1 MREVLTATAVE
12 LLQGYR
18 TRSLS
23 PVEVVGACLRQIE
36 EVNGDIG
43 AVFAVDA
50 ERCMAAARAS
60 EGRWRAGEPA
70 GELDGVPVTVKDGM
84 QTVGMPSYNGSAPN
98 AGSPPATVDCPPSA
112 RLKEAGAVILGKTVM
127 PDFGLIASGVSSMHG
142 IARNPWNLAFS
153 PGGSSAGAGAA
164 LAAGIGALAAGSDIA
179 GSVRLPAGQCGL
191 VGLKPTQGRVPHLP
205 SSTMRTVGPMAR
217 CVEDVALLLDV
228 LAKPDARDRLSLPAA
243 AQTFQDGS
251 VALSKSRMGCLVDMG
266 GGVPVAAPV
275 RSVLDAAVET
285 LTDAGADVDVIPPP
299 LCGDPYEAV
308 DRIFQVRGYAHLQ
321 AFDAGVRSLVLPEVA
336 QWCMRAA
343 SYSALDYAGYL
354 SEVESVQAQL
364 SDALADYDYVLTPV
378 MPVVG
383 FPAEQVGL
391 SRSRPLQ
398 HCTFTW
404 PFNQTGQ
411 PAVSLCFGMS
421 EEHLPIGVQIVGRR
435 FDDRGVLALARIL
448 QERRRFTLHWPLTP
462 IR

>member
-1 MREVLTATAVE
+1 
-12 LLQGYR
+12 
-18 TRSLS
+18 
-23 PVEVVGACLRQIE
+23 
-36 EVNGDIG
+36 
-43 AVFAVDA
+43 
-50 ERCMAAARAS
+50 
-60 EGRWRAGEPA
+60 
-70 GELDGVPVTVKDGM
+70 
-84 QTVGMPSYNGSAPN
+84 
-98 AGSPPATVDCPPSA
+98 
-112 RLKEAGAVILGKTVM
+112 
-127 PDFGLIASGVSSMHG
+127 
-142 IARNPWNLAFS
+142 
-153 PGGSSAGAGAA
+153 
-164 LAAGIGALAAGSDIA
+164 
-179 GSVRLPAGQCGL
+179 
-191 VGLKPTQGRVPHLP
+191 
-205 SSTMRTVGPMAR
+205 
-217 CVEDVALLLDV
+217 
-228 LAKPDARDRLSLPAA
+228 
-243 AQTFQDGS
+243 
-251 VALSKSRMGCLVDMG
+251 MG

-308 DRIFQVRGYAHLQ
+308 DRIFQVRGYARLQ

-336 QWCMRAA
+336 QWCARAA

-364 SDALADYDYVLTPV
+364 SFALADYDYVLTPV

-448 QERRRFTLHWPLTP
+448 QERRRFTLQWPLTP